1 MILPKHISLVGA
13 LMLMMV
19 ESTVMLE
26 ISRGVRSSSGVHS
39 MSSTCDIFR
48 KHIQVIFGSVN
59 GSPTNY
65 NSDGS
70 GNSIG

>member
-1 MILPKHISLVGA
+1 MILPKHISLVGT
-13 LMLMMV
+13 LMLMV

-26 ISRGVRSSSGVHS
+26 ISRGVRSSSVVHS
-39 MSSTCDIFR
+39 MISSCDIFR
-48 KHIQVIFGSVN
+48 KHIQVIIGSVN